1 MQKNIAVKVSVVTII
16 INILLSAFKFFAGI
30 MSNSSALISDA
41 VHSLSDV
48 LSTFIVIAGAR
59 MGGKKSDPGHP
70 YGHERLENIAS
81 VILSIMLFATGAGI
95 GITAIKTIMVHE
107 YALTANR
114 NIAIAAAVVSIFTK
128 EWMYHYTKNAAKK
141 IKSDSLMAD
150 AWHHRSDALSSIGSL
165 IGVVG
170 AKFGIGIL
178 DPIAGII
185 ICIFII
191 KVSVNIFI
199 DSSNK
204 LIDKACDTETIMK
217 ISKAAGEVDGVIRV
231 DLVNTRIFG
240 AKVYVDLE
248 FSANP
253 DITLRSAHAIA
264 QAVHDK
270 IEAEFD
276 DVKHCMVHVNPYE
289 NE

>member
-1 MQKNIAVKVSVVTII
+1 MQKNTAVKVSVITII

-30 MSNSSALISDA
+30 ISHSSALISDA

-59 MGGKKSDPGHP
+59 MGGKKSDSGHP
-70 YGHERLENIAS
+70 YGHERLESIAS

-95 GITAIKTIMVHE
+95 GINAVKTIAFHD
-107 YALTANR
+107 YTAMING
-114 NIAIAAAVVSIFTK
+114 NIAIAAAAVSIFMK
-128 EWMYHYTKNAAKK
+128 EWMYHYTKKAARE
-141 IKSDSLMAD
+141 IKSESLMAD
-150 AWHHRSDALSSIGSL
+150 AWHHRSDAFSSIGSL
-165 IGVVG
+165 IGAAG
-170 AKFGIGIL
+170 AKLGMPIL

-199 DSSNK
+199 DSANK
-204 LIDKACDTETIMK
+204 LIDKACDTETVMK
-217 ISKAAGEVDGVIRV
+217 ISKAAGEVEGVIRV

-248 FSANP
+248 FSADP
-253 DITLRSAHAIA
+253 DIPLRKAHAIA

-289 NE
+289 K